1 MTIEEITAKYF
12 RDLDPGDGRTLHEI
26 LHEGA
31 GKLIADLPDQ
41 AEFPSERSLADT
53 LKVHRNTIRGALEP
67 YIKSGLLKRNKRR
80 TLVNR
85 PGKTGDS
92 FSADAMLHPLQLRGF
107 AMSYAP
113 PAPVTIKFVN
123 YETMPSQR
131 RFWQE
136 TVFEFEKQNP
146 HIKVE
151 SEVPECFDFASY
163 RKKIQEEKPDL
174 FQLPAPYCVFS
185 REYLSLLAEMPE
197 DIFNAKDFFLE
208 FYEDAP
214 LHLKNIC
221 PVTFAPWLDFVNLEL
236 AERYQIDLNEFAAG
250 QGLFSFASAGSHLP
264 ETIKLT
270 SHYGALINSLGFPGS
285 FMKEPLEQSSK
296 ERLTVIRNLLP
307 RGESALFFRITHP
320 FTWYQKELLGCFSAG
335 RMVHIS
341 VSYPALLQTLER
353 RCQFRTKSFLQY
365 TASPG
370 RRLHLGALELG
381 IHAESRQQE
390 AARLFLRHLLSP
402 SIQRKA
408 MNLTGNIPFRR
419 SIAGEFCI
427 HGGEVPHLPEYF
439 SCYRTISE
447 RMMKTFWS
455 GKISHDPYIR
465 QVLDGT
471 LSPED
476 GAALFAAEFQKKF
489 PDYMDK
495 NEPLR
500 HKQRVSESQINDEN
514 QK

>member
-151 SEVPECFDFASY
+151 SEVPECVDFAG
-163 RKKIQEEKPDL
+163 RKTRSLPTTGPVLCIQ
-174 FQLPAPYCVFS
+174 QRISAASC
-185 REYLSLLAEMPE
+185 RNAGGYLQCKR
-197 DIFNAKDFFLE
+197 F
-208 FYEDAP
+208 
-214 LHLKNIC
+214 
-221 PVTFAPWLDFVNLEL
+221 
-236 AERYQIDLNEFAAG
+236 
-250 QGLFSFASAGSHLP
+250 
-264 ETIKLT
+264 
-270 SHYGALINSLGFPGS
+270 FPGI
-285 FMKEPLEQSSK
+285 L
-296 ERLTVIRNLLP
+296 
-307 RGESALFFRITHP
+307 
-320 FTWYQKELLGCFSAG
+320 
-335 RMVHIS
+335 
-341 VSYPALLQTLER
+341 
-353 RCQFRTKSFLQY
+353 
-365 TASPG
+365 
-370 RRLHLGALELG
+370 
-381 IHAESRQQE
+381 
-390 AARLFLRHLLSP
+390 
-402 SIQRKA
+402 
-408 MNLTGNIPFRR
+408 
-419 SIAGEFCI
+419 
-427 HGGEVPHLPEYF
+427 
-439 SCYRTISE
+439 
-447 RMMKTFWS
+447 
-455 GKISHDPYIR
+455 
-465 QVLDGT
+465 
-471 LSPED
+471 
-476 GAALFAAEFQKKF
+476 
-489 PDYMDK
+489 
-495 NEPLR
+495 
-500 HKQRVSESQINDEN
+500 
-514 QK
+514 